1 VYGSSGILGT
11 KSGGSMA
18 AAWAVITHLGDDGY
32 LRLTAAA
39 KGAADAL
46 VAGVKARAALRLRAE
61 PDATLV
67 TFGAADPD
75 ILDIYAVA
83 DALWR
88 RGWYVDKQ
96 GPPPSLHLTVNA
108 IHEGKIDLFLA
119 DLDAALAEVGQSGGS
134 GNQGSY
140 GTVE

>member
-1 VYGSSGILGT
+1 
-11 KSGGSMA
+11 MA
-18 AAWAVITHLGDDGY
+18 AAWAVMNHLGDDGY
-32 LRLTAAA
+32 MRLTARARR
-39 KGAADAL
+39 AADAL
-46 VAGVKARAALRLRAE
+46 VAGVKARPALRLRAE
-61 PDATLV
+61 PDTTLV

-75 ILDIYAVA
+75 SLDIDAVA

-96 GPPPSLHLTVNA
+96 GPPASLHLTVNA
-108 IHEGKIDLFLA
+108 IHDGKIDAFLD
-119 DLDAALAEVGQSGGS
+119 DLDAALADVEQSALA